1 MISVYSTIST
11 LNNNGANIVSV
22 GDEIKFIS
30 SINESIVGTLID
42 EIKAFFRKLKEF
54 LLKIYHAIFGG
65 GSSRSSFSS
74 SRSSS
79 SGSTSSGFRW
89 TAQDSEAIRRKLYND
104 YFINNF
110 KWNLHDWDNR
120 YIDSMSDKIRKMDN
134 IRFRTP
140 DHRTINSS
148 AFAISR
154 EIVRCIEDYRSS
166 GRTPKVSDDML
177 ISFKDEINNAVER
190 IYEISDGV
198 SYNEL
203 LPRKIRSETLFSH
216 TLKYADVDR
225 MLDIVEYEARTISEI
240 ERSYKSLMNE
250 INAADREIQSLNVDN
265 TPPELTKMINALT
278 GALQY
283 KISVITSLEHIHIK
297 AVRDRSAEYC
307 RELRRF
313 NNM

>member
-1 MISVYSTIST
+1 MIGVYDTISI
-11 LNNNGANIVSV
+11 LNKNGANIVSV
-22 GDEIKFIS
+22 RDEIKYIS
-30 SINESIVGTLID
+30 SMNESIVGTLID

-65 GSSRSSFSS
+65 SGSGSKSSSSS

-79 SGSTSSGFRW
+79 SGFRW
-89 TAQDSEAIRRKLYND
+89 TTQDSEAIRRKLYND

-120 YIDSMSDKIRKMDN
+120 YIDSMSDKVRKMDN

-140 DHRTINSS
+140 DYRMINSS
-148 AFAISR
+148 ASAISR
-154 EIVRCIEDYRSS
+154 EIVRCIEDYKSS
-166 GRTPKVSDDML
+166 GKTPKVSDDML
-177 ISFKDEINNAVER
+177 DSFKDEINNAVER
-190 IYEISDGV
+190 IYDISDGA
-198 SYNEL
+198 SYSEL
-203 LPRKIRSETLFSH
+203 IPRKIRSEILFSH
-216 TLKYADVDR
+216 TLKYAEVDH

-240 ERSYKSLMNE
+240 ERSYKALMNE
-250 INAADREIQSLNVDN
+250 INIADREIQSLNVDN
-265 TPPELTKMINALT
+265 TSPELTKMINALT